1 MSAKPK
7 TLPQFLNPYLKVD
20 HLIDP
25 LTKSWNVDLL
35 NAYIHPDDVKVIRG
49 LAISRNGRHDSYGCS
64 FTESGKFTVKSGCR
78 VESLI
83 PDKAQQI
90 LPYAPNIKSLLAFS
104 WKLKYSTKLRHFV
117 WQVISG
123 TIPFAK
129 KLRARIIN
137 CDTRCNIVV
146 RRKNQLIMLY

>member
-7 TLPQFLNPYLKVD
+7 MLPQFLNLSLKVD

-49 LAISRNGRHDSYGCS
+49 LVISRNDRHDSYGCS
-64 FTESGKFTVKSGCR
+64 FTDSEKYTVKSGGR

-83 PDKAQQI
+83 PDKA
-90 LPYAPNIKSLLAFS
+90 
-104 WKLKYSTKLRHFV
+104 
-117 WQVISG
+117 
-123 TIPFAK
+123 
-129 KLRARIIN
+129 
-137 CDTRCNIVV
+137 
-146 RRKNQLIMLY
+146 